1 MFEVINRQLGLNVSK
16 EGSNKLIA
24 AHTWSFIYV
33 YIYMRE
39 TVESTS
45 DKICINFFSTRIE
58 IININILF

>member
-33 YIYMRE
+33 YIYA
-39 TVESTS
+39 VESTS